1 MGPARAAV
9 QPCPTRTTSV
19 HTATTDIVP
28 NFRTSLANLS
38 PAVIYLVIGVGLLW
52 LHASLELGSQA
63 QNLTYDIVAASG
75 VAAALFG
82 AWRNRPDR
90 RLPWILMAVGQASFV
105 AGDLLWNWYAAI
117 GEEPFPSLADVLYL
131 SGYPFIAVG
140 LFTLIRRRIGD
151 GDRGGLLDAAILTTA
166 AAVLSWTFLMRPQV
180 VDTELDALSLGISL
194 AYPIADLILIGV
206 AMGLL
211 TTPGARSP
219 AFLMLG
225 ASLGTLLVAD
235 QIYALQALE
244 GTYVAGSLLDS
255 AYLAAYLLFGAAA
268 LDPSMR
274 RLTDPHPV
282 TVTWLGPI
290 RLVCLAAA
298 MLTGP
303 ALLTMGPDAGAGLA
317 VIALG
322 TGLLSL
328 LVLARLVG
336 LVGLLARD
344 VSQRRALEA
353 QLSFQAFHDPLTGLT
368 NRRRF
373 IEATESALATRSAP
387 GGLAALFL
395 DIDDFKTIN
404 DTLGHAAGDEALIM
418 VADRLRS
425 ALRGNDLAARLGGD
439 EFGVLVRD
447 LPNERH
453 AVEVAERIL
462 ATLNQPIV
470 VADMTVGVGASIGIA
485 VDTPTTTGV
494 DDLLGDADIAMY
506 RAKALGKGRHHV
518 FRDSDPAALAARD
531 QTWMERGPTVRRRE
545 LVRLV
550 EPRLEPKAG

>member
-1 MGPARAAV
+1 
-9 QPCPTRTTSV
+9 
-19 HTATTDIVP
+19 VP
-28 NFRTSLANLS
+28 NLRANLS
-38 PAVIYLVIGVGLLW
+38 RRSPTVVYLVLGVALVL

-63 QNLTYDIVAASG
+63 QDLTYDIVGASAVG
-75 VAAALFG
+75 AVLYG
-82 AWRNRPDR
+82 AWRNQPDR
-90 RLPWILMAVGQASFV
+90 RLPWMLMALGQASFV
-105 AGDLLWNWYAAI
+105 AGDLLWNWYASI
-117 GEEPFPSLADVLYL
+117 GEEPFPSFADVLYL
-131 SGYPFIAVG
+131 AGYPFIAVG
-140 LFTLIRRRIGD
+140 LFLLIRRRIGD

-180 VDTELDALSLGISL
+180 ADMDLDALSFSITL
-194 AYPIADLILIGV
+194 AYPIADLVLIGV

-211 TTPGARSP
+211 ATPGARSP
-219 AFLMLG
+219 AFLLLG
-225 ASLGTLLVAD
+225 TSLGLLLVAD

-244 GTYVAGSLLDS
+244 GTYVAGSLLDA
-255 AYLAAYLLFGAAA
+255 AYMAAYLLFGASA

-282 TVTWLGPI
+282 PVTWLGPV
-290 RLVCLAAA
+290 RLVCLAGA

-303 ALLTMGPDAGAGLA
+303 ALLTMGPDAGTGLA
-317 VIALG
+317 VIAVG

-373 IEATESALATRSAP
+373 IEATEGALSERT
-387 GGLAALFL
+387 GLGTVAALFL
-395 DIDDFKTIN
+395 DVDDFKTIN
-404 DTLGHAAGDEALIM
+404 DTLGHAAGDEAL
-418 VADRLRS
+418 VAVAERLRG

-439 EFGVLVRD
+439 EFGILVRD
-447 LPNERH
+447 LPDERH

-462 ATLNQPIV
+462 AALNRELT
-470 VADMTVGVGASIGIA
+470 VAGVSVGVGASIGIA
-485 VDTPTTTGV
+485 IDTRTTASV

-506 RAKALGKGRHHV
+506 RAKALGKGRFHI

-531 QTWMERGPTVRRRE
+531 QTWLERGLTVRRRDP
-545 LVRLV
+545 VRIG
-550 EPRLEPKAG
+550 EPRLEPGAG